1 MIAATATATEMQNNF
16 GRYLNLVLNGQEIIV
31 TKNGREVGR
40 FIPKGAAVSYLT
52 DSCTAILSLT
62 KQNRKG
68 WQKSM
73 VLLID
78 ANIVLDVLLNRPEFV
93 KESSLVWKLCE
104 TEQAKGYISALTFAN
119 LVYIM
124 RKQLTPEKI
133 EDVLQRLGLIFE
145 FADLTSADVSKAAAL
160 HWADFEDAVQ
170 SVTAERIHANYII
183 TRNVRDFTKSSV
195 MAFTPA
201 ELLARV

>member
-1 MIAATATATEMQNNF
+1 
-16 GRYLNLVLNGQEIIV
+16 
-31 TKNGREVGR
+31 
-40 FIPKGAAVSYLT
+40 
-52 DSCTAILSLT
+52 
-62 KQNRKG
+62 
-68 WQKSM
+68 M

-78 ANIVLDVLLNRPEFV
+78 ANIILDVLLNRPEFV

-183 TRNVRDFTKSSV
+183 TRNAGTSLKAALWRLRPQSFWLGCEPFLLSPPLFGGSSV
-195 MAFTPA
+195 SFLRAQYAHIMLTFRLENAIVRIENQQGGVLLWQKPA
-201 ELLARV
+201 RTSVLTRS

>member
-1 MIAATATATEMQNNF
+1 
-16 GRYLNLVLNGQEIIV
+16 
-31 TKNGREVGR
+31 
-40 FIPKGAAVSYLT
+40 
-52 DSCTAILSLT
+52 
-62 KQNRKG
+62 
-68 WQKSM
+68 M

-78 ANIVLDVLLNRPEFV
+78 ANIILDVLLNRPEFV

-170 SVTAERIHANYII
+170 SASARSITPSYQVPFPSTNETASPAPNLN
-183 TRNVRDFTKSSV
+183 TRTQCLDSSAFNV
-195 MAFTPA
+195 
-201 ELLARV
+201 